1 MAPEGSLPISSW
13 GKGIEPVYCWNGI
26 RYFFIDCYGRKQVH
40 WIPGE
45 VHFWLEVAPEPS
57 WLTLHLRSWDWVRSP
72 LPSSAGRGMNSR
84 AYGLYLPSCLR
95 RGRRPPW
102 VFRALLEAAWCSC
115 VWPFN
120 SQTLPEG
127 EQRILILT
135 QSCTPGP
142 WVWFQWAWKSSH
154 STTLRWRV
162 PTSVLPRVQ
171 QSTWPSPN
179 PDTNSKPRAHPNP
192 TSPSPS
198 LLTHNHLNP
207 SPGLT

>member
-1 MAPEGSLPISSW
+1 MAPECSLPVSSW

-40 WIPGE
+40 WTPGG

-57 WLTLHLRSWDWVRSP
+57 WLTLYLRSWDWVRSP
-72 LPSSAGRGMNSR
+72 LPSSAGGGMNSR

-102 VFRALLEAAWCSC
+102 VFRALLERCSC

-127 EQRILILT
+127 EQRILILI
-135 QSCTPGP
+135 
-142 WVWFQWAWKSSH
+142 
-154 STTLRWRV
+154 
-162 PTSVLPRVQ
+162 
-171 QSTWPSPN
+171 N
-179 PDTNSKPRAHPNP
+179 PKLHARTV
-192 TSPSPS
+192 
-198 LLTHNHLNP
+198 
-207 SPGLT
+207 GLTPVGMKIESQHNPQMEGPHQCASQSSAKHLTQP